1 MPVQQEQS
9 VAIGQQIK
17 MGNQEPSMPKQK
29 PKSRSTCWLLQ
40 RRQLD
45 NISIVLA
52 EMIATAMLMFL
63 GCMGCVQNSVF
74 TNSNFQSAVNFGFV
88 VLICIQCFGCVC
100 GAHLNPAVTLATYVY
115 NMISLPMALAYFV
128 AQMVGAFIGYGL
140 LKAVLPENAIYTS
153 DTPSGVCLTL
163 VNSTLTCWQ
172 GLAVEFLIT
181 CALIAICCG
190 VWDPRNAT
198 KQDSVPVR
206 FGLAIA
212 CLSLTAGQLTGAS
225 MNPARSFAPAIWNG
239 VWENHWIYWVGPM
252 AGALVTSLIYKHAFR
267 REVEDLEELDE
278 TTMSTKRTSEA
289 ELA

>member
-1 MPVQQEQS
+1 MPVQQQQSQS
-9 VAIGQQIK
+9 VVIGQQMK
-17 MGNQEPSMPKQK
+17 MGIEVGEQKQR
-29 PKSRSTCWLLQ
+29 SQSTCWLLQ

-45 NISIVLA
+45 NISIVFA

-63 GCMGCVQNSVF
+63 GCMGCVENSVF
-74 TNSNFQSAVNFGFV
+74 TNSNFQSAINFGFV

-100 GAHLNPAVTLATYVY
+100 GAHLNPSVTLASYVY

-140 LKAVLPENAIYTS
+140 LKAVLPENAIYNS
-153 DTPSGVCLTL
+153 NTPNGVCLTEL
-163 VNSTLTCWQ
+163 DSTLTSWQ
-172 GLAVEFLIT
+172 GLTIEFLIT
-181 CALIAICCG
+181 CALISICCG

-198 KQDSVPVR
+198 KQDSVPLR

-239 VWENHWIYWVGPM
+239 AWAHHWIYWVGPM
-252 AGALVTSLIYKHAFR
+252 AGALVASVIYKHAFR
-267 REVEDLEELDE
+267 REVEDLEVDE
-278 TTMSTKRTSEA
+278 ATMSTKRTSEA

>member
-1 MPVQQEQS
+1 
-9 VAIGQQIK
+9 
-17 MGNQEPSMPKQK
+17 
-29 PKSRSTCWLLQ
+29 SRSSCWLLQ

-45 NISIVLA
+45 NISTVMA

-74 TNSNFQSAVNFGFV
+74 TNSSFQSALNFGFV

-115 NMISLPMALAYFV
+115 DMISLPLALAYFV

-140 LKAVLPENAIYTS
+140 LKAVLPENAIYST
-153 DTPSGVCLTL
+153 DTPDGVCLTS
-163 VNSTLTCWQ
+163 VDSTLTSWQ
-172 GLAVEFLIT
+172 GLAIEFLIT
-181 CALIAICCG
+181 CVLISICCG

-206 FGLAIA
+206 FGLAIS

-239 VWENHWIYWVGPM
+239 AWENHWIYWVGPM
-252 AGALVTSLIYKHAFR
+252 AGSLVTSVIYKYAFR
-267 REVEDLEELDE
+267 REVNEDSELEE
-278 TTMSTKRTSEA
+278 TTMSTKRTSETEFA
-289 ELA
+289 